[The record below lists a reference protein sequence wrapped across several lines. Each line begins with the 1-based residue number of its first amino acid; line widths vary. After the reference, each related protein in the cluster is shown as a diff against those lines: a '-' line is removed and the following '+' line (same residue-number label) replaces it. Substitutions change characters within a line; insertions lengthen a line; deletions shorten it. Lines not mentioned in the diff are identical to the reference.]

1 MLIAAS
7 RQDTVLTECFGLGWP
22 NAPHRVLR
30 SAVAAAEQLDQPVAG
45 VVGDREVPRFAPLP
59 PTRQTRGDV
68 AAMALYAGE
77 SVGAVTRIQPARDIV
92 AELTANLSG
101 STS

>member
-1 MLIAAS
+1 M
-7 RQDTVLTECFGLGWP
+7 TERFGIGWP

-30 SAVAAAEQLDQPVAG
+30 SAVEAAEQLDRPVAG
-45 VVGDREVPRFAPLP
+45 VVGDQELPRFVPLP
-59 PTRQTRGDV
+59 PTRETRGNV

-77 SVGAVTRIQPARDIV
+77 SVDAVTRIQPASEIV
-92 AELTANLSG
+92 AELTANLLG